1 MKIAIRLDDIT
12 PDMDWEKFLIFKELL
27 TLYNIK
33 PLIGVVPENKDNNLI
48 REEKKADFWS
58 YVKELQKEGWS
69 IAMHGYQH
77 IYDTNQGGMFPLNHF
92 SEFAG
97 HSLEIQKKKIK
108 TGKALLEEKG
118 IYTDIFMAPAHS
130 YDKNTL
136 TALKENGFCKITD
149 GFGSKPYIWQGMTFY
164 PISFRMSDS
173 LKKENGYTTMVV
185 HTNTIDN
192 MDYYK
197 NILEKYQDKFISYS
211 QYLSVVPEPRNGFDM
226 KKEFLGANVKHF
238 LVKLTTK

>member
-173 LKKENGYTTMVV
+173 LKKKT
-185 HTNTIDN
+185 D
-192 MDYYK
+192 
-197 NILEKYQDKFISYS
+197 IL
-211 QYLSVVPEPRNGFDM
+211 LW
-226 KKEFLGANVKHF
+226 
-238 LVKLTTK
+238 